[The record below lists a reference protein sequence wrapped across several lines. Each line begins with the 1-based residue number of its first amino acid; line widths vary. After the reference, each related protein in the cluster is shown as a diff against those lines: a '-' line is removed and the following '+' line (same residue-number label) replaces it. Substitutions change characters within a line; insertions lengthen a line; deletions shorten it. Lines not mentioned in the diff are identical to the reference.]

1 MLQLEILQN
10 QHSMSAPNPSRR
22 ADLQAA
28 TDELN
33 AVVGDY
39 MSRPVDA
46 DDKGQR
52 QQIIEAASKILAAA
66 KDPSDQ
72 GMDAIG
78 QLTVIAA
85 NRIFWEWGVFDE
97 IPLEGSIS
105 YADLARKVNADVSLL
120 SEQCANAW
128 GLEELINKL

>member
-1 MLQLEILQN
+1 
-10 QHSMSAPNPSRR
+10 MSVPNSRR

-28 TDELN
+28 TDNLTT
-33 AVVGDY
+33 AVGEFVAGPD
-39 MSRPVDA
+39 V

-52 QQIIEAASKILAAA
+52 QKIIEAAEKIISVA

-72 GMDAIG
+72 GMDAMG
-78 QLTVIAA
+78 QLTLIAA

-105 YADLARKVNADVSLL
+105 YSDLAGKVDADVSVL
-120 SEQCANAW
+120 SKPAR
-128 GLEELINKL
+128 LPKYVMSS

>member
-1 MLQLEILQN
+1 
-10 QHSMSAPNPSRR
+10 MSGP
-22 ADLQAA
+22 D
-28 TDELN
+28 
-33 AVVGDY
+33 V
-39 MSRPVDA
+39 

-52 QQIIEAASKILAAA
+52 QKIIEAASKILAAA

-78 QLTVIAA
+78 QLTLIAA

-105 YADLARKVNADVSLL
+105 YSELAEKVNSDVSLL
-120 SEQCANAW
+120 SEQVFKYVNQW
-128 GLEELINKL
+128 TVGVN

>member
-1 MLQLEILQN
+1 
-10 QHSMSAPNPSRR
+10 MSGP
-22 ADLQAA
+22 D
-28 TDELN
+28 
-33 AVVGDY
+33 G
-39 MSRPVDA
+39 

-52 QQIIEAASKILAAA
+52 QKIIEAASKILAVA

-78 QLTVIAA
+78 QLTLIAA

-105 YADLARKVNADVSLL
+105 YSELADKVNADVSLL
-120 SEQCANAW
+120 SEQFFKYVKSMNCRRVN
-128 GLEELINKL
+128 

>member
-1 MLQLEILQN
+1 
-10 QHSMSAPNPSRR
+10 MSAPNPSRR

-33 AVVGDY
+33 AVVGDF
-39 MSRPVDA
+39 MSGPDG

-52 QQIIEAASKILAAA
+52 QKIIEAASKILAVA

-78 QLTVIAA
+78 QLTLIAA

-105 YADLARKVNADVSLL
+105 YSELADKVNADVSLL
-120 SEQCANAW
+120 SEQFFKYVKSMNCRRVN
-128 GLEELINKL
+128 